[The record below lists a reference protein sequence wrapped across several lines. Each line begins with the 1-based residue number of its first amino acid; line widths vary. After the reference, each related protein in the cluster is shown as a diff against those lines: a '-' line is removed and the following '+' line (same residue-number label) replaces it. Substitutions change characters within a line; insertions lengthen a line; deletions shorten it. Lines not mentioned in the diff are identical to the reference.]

1 MKLSKVM
8 ALGAAGVLLFG
19 TSLFS
24 RDRDNP
30 SWAWTSNGAAAA
42 NLSAVAQAPALQ
54 RPVWNDTPPAV
65 QDVRAPAAP
74 SPVPQASAPVPEAS
88 KAAAVPARRGSAV
101 ARSKD
106 RAVDG
111 QFDKLVELLKQ
122 DRLAPAVKGQSDLHG
137 DLQQILEAH
146 VRQALLRLGLA
157 QRREDATTRPL
168 PSPHRSHR
176 AP

>member
-1 MKLSKVM
+1 MAVTAAAQKSPGTWRLTMKLSKVM

-54 RPVWNDTPPAV
+54 RVVWNDPPPAV
-65 QDVRAPAAP
+65 QDVPAP
-74 SPVPQASAPVPEAS
+74 SPVPQASASVPEAS

-101 ARSKD
+101 VRSKD
-106 RAVDG
+106 VGRACAGKPCRPSPSRSRTMAAEAEPAPV
-111 QFDKLVELLKQ
+111 LVEPIQ
-122 DRLAPAVKGQSDLHG
+122 FRLAD
-137 DLQQILEAH
+137 
-146 VRQALLRLGLA
+146 RRL
-157 QRREDATTRPL
+157 
-168 PSPHRSHR
+168 
-176 AP
+176 

>member
-54 RPVWNDTPPAV
+54 RVVWNDPPPAV

-74 SPVPQASAPVPEAS
+74 PPAPQVSAPVPEAS
-88 KAAAVPARRGSAV
+88 KAAAVPTRRGSAV
-101 ARSKD
+101 VRSKD
-106 RAVDG
+106 VGRACAGKPCRPSPSRSRTMAAEAELAPV
-111 QFDKLVELLKQ
+111 LVEPIQ
-122 DRLAPAVKGQSDLHG
+122 FRLAD
-137 DLQQILEAH
+137 
-146 VRQALLRLGLA
+146 RRL
-157 QRREDATTRPL
+157 
-168 PSPHRSHR
+168 
-176 AP
+176 

>member
-42 NLSAVAQAPALQ
+42 NLSDVAQAPAP
-54 RPVWNDTPPAV
+54 RRAVWNEPPPAV
-65 QDVRAPAAP
+65 QDVSAPAALP
-74 SPVPQASAPVPEAS
+74 PAPQASAPVPEAS

-101 ARSKD
+101 TRSKD
-106 RAVDG
+106 VPRACAGKPCRPSPYKSRTMAAEAEPAAV
-111 QFDKLVELLKQ
+111 LVEPIQ
-122 DRLAPAVKGQSDLHG
+122 FRLADG
-137 DLQQILEAH
+137 
-146 VRQALLRLGLA
+146 RL
-157 QRREDATTRPL
+157 
-168 PSPHRSHR
+168 
-176 AP
+176 

>member
-42 NLSAVAQAPALQ
+42 NLSEVARAPAPQ
-54 RPVWNDTPPAV
+54 RVVWNDPPPAV
-65 QDVRAPAAP
+65 QDVRPPAALP
-74 SPVPQASAPVPEAS
+74 PAPQASAPVPEAS

-101 ARSKD
+101 ARSRD
-106 RAVDG
+106 VGRACAGKPCRPSPSRSRTMAAEAELAPV
-111 QFDKLVELLKQ
+111 LVEPIQ
-122 DRLAPAVKGQSDLHG
+122 FRLAD
-137 DLQQILEAH
+137 
-146 VRQALLRLGLA
+146 RGL
-157 QRREDATTRPL
+157 
-168 PSPHRSHR
+168 
-176 AP
+176 

>member
-24 RDRDNP
+24 RHRDNP
-30 SWAWTSNGAAAA
+30 SWAWASSGAAAA
-42 NLSAVAQAPALQ
+42 NLSEAAQAPAPQGL
-54 RPVWNDTPPAV
+54 VWNDPPPAV

-74 SPVPQASAPVPEAS
+74 PPAPQASAPVPEAP

-106 RAVDG
+106 VPRACAGKPCRPSPNRSRTMAAEAEPAPV
-111 QFDKLVELLKQ
+111 LVEPIQFQLA
-122 DRLAPAVKGQSDLHG
+122 DGRL
-137 DLQQILEAH
+137 
-146 VRQALLRLGLA
+146 
-157 QRREDATTRPL
+157 
-168 PSPHRSHR
+168 
-176 AP
+176 

>member
-42 NLSAVAQAPALQ
+42 NLSEVAQAPAPQ
-54 RPVWNDTPPAV
+54 RVVWNDPPRAV

-74 SPVPQASAPVPEAS
+74 QHAPQASVPVPEAP

-101 ARSKD
+101 TRSKD
-106 RAVDG
+106 VGRACAG
-111 QFDKLVELLKQ
+111 KPCRPSPYRSRTMAAEAEPMLVEPIQ
-122 DRLAPAVKGQSDLHG
+122 FRLAAG
-137 DLQQILEAH
+137 
-146 VRQALLRLGLA
+146 RL
-157 QRREDATTRPL
+157 
-168 PSPHRSHR
+168 
-176 AP
+176 